1 MEKTTIHIAYSW
13 HKWGSFQR
21 KFIWFSAI
29 PTRNPSVSSYC
40 GQKFRLW
47 SSLPIPPSYISAC
60 ESPAEAAN
68 RLLFCHSVSSLRALA
83 PHDNHCP
90 VLFCSVLIM
99 CLCNLLSLLSSQG
112 WLSIYLLPYPILS
125 IVLLTVWIS
134 LRPSFV
140 TCSSRC
146 NGHSIQPYLVLA
158 LSIPIQEQSPINGR
172 WVPC

>member
-21 KFIWFSAI
+21 KFICFSAI
-29 PTRNPSVSSYC
+29 PTQNPSVSSYC
-40 GQKFRLW
+40 DQKFRLW
-47 SSLPIPPSYISAC
+47 SSLPIPLSNLSAH
-60 ESPAEAAN
+60 ESPTKAAN

-83 PHDNHCP
+83 TRDNHCP
-90 VLFCSVLIM
+90 MLFCSVLIM
-99 CLCNLLSLLSSQG
+99 LSGQG
-112 WLSIYLLPYPILS
+112 WLSIYLLPCLILS
-125 IVLLTVWIS
+125 IALLTVWIS

-158 LSIPIQEQSPINGR
+158 LSIPIQEQSPTNGR